1 MSTTAPRSASPF
13 PNSTRPTRGSLS
25 RLLAENLL
33 RHARACRERY
43 SRARVRT
50 TRLPHAP
57 RSHPRE
63 RAHVHQQAARTPSA
77 GDRGDRPRKRCRR
90 KVVWRRTRVRLH
102 VPDRAR
108 LADRRSHRAR
118 AAPLGVGPGRPRP
131 HGPRRRDHG
140 LRRLQAPRPSRSHAI
155 DQLGE
160 GDHSVGET
168 ASARTERELAELR
181 GQINADLDYLIA
193 RIRDDADPRNLARR
207 QPIAVFGTLGSV
219 AAIVGVALASRVK
232 SFRRSRTETELD
244 QVIERLGGRL
254 DRLKGRA
261 RKRFRETLK
270 KEIEEVET
278 GPRAKQM
285 IWESAAA
292 ALTAAATLF
301 ARRFVSRLTGDKE
314 LPDSEA

>member
-1 MSTTAPRSASPF
+1 
-13 PNSTRPTRGSLS
+13 
-25 RLLAENLL
+25 
-33 RHARACRERY
+33 
-43 SRARVRT
+43 
-50 TRLPHAP
+50 
-57 RSHPRE
+57 
-63 RAHVHQQAARTPSA
+63 
-77 GDRGDRPRKRCRR
+77 
-90 KVVWRRTRVRLH
+90 
-102 VPDRAR
+102 
-108 LADRRSHRAR
+108 
-118 AAPLGVGPGRPRP
+118 
-131 HGPRRRDHG
+131 
-140 LRRLQAPRPSRSHAI
+140 
-155 DQLGE
+155 
-160 GDHSVGET
+160 VGET

-181 GQINADLDYLIA
+181 GQINADLDHLLA
-193 RIRDDADPRNLARR
+193 RVRDDADPRNLARR
-207 QPIAVFGTLGSV
+207 QPIAVFGTLASV

-301 ARRFVSRLTGDKE
+301 ARRFASRLTGDDE
-314 LPDSEA
+314 LPDSES